1 MISNDLEAGNS
12 QSSDTKMT
20 PYVTNKKKLL
30 ICFLGIFISYFYYGI
45 IQEKI
50 TRAPYGE
57 KKEKFV
63 YALSLVFVQ
72 CIVNTLFAEAIL
84 KLTYKGN
91 EAKDTTPFCWYGICA
106 MTYLGAM
113 LASNKALQ
121 WVNYPTQVLGKS
133 CKPIPVMI
141 LGVLLARKRYPLL
154 KYLCVL
160 LIVCGVALFMY
171 KENKSQV
178 SSDNTSWIGFGELLL
193 LVSLT
198 CDGLTGAVQDKMRA
212 EHHVQSH
219 HMMFNMNLWSI
230 GILAIT
236 LLTSGEVFQFVAFC
250 QRYPSVLFHILT
262 FSLASAIGQNFI
274 FMTVANFGPLTCSII
289 TTTRKFFTILA
300 SVLLFGNSLIARQWL
315 GVVFVFAGLTL
326 DSIYGKAKK
335 KV

>member
-1 MISNDLEAGNS
+1 MVSGDVEAGNS
-12 QSSDTKMT
+12 LSSESKMA
-20 PYVTNKKKLL
+20 PYVTDRKKL
-30 ICFLGIFISYFYYGI
+30 IVCFLGIFISYFYYGI

-50 TRAPYGE
+50 TRTSYGE
-57 KKEKFV
+57 DKEKFV

-72 CIVNTLFAEAIL
+72 CIVNALFAKTVIQ
-84 KLTYKGN
+84 LTYRN

-106 MTYLGAM
+106 TTYIGAM

-154 KYLCVL
+154 KYLCVF

-171 KENKSQV
+171 KENKKQV
-178 SSDNTSWIGFGELLL
+178 SNDSGSWIGFGELLL

-198 CDGLTGAVQDKMRA
+198 CDGLTGAVQDRMRA

-236 LLTSGEVFQFVAFC
+236 LLTSGEVFQFIAFC
-250 QRYPSVLFHILT
+250 QRYPYVLLHIFT

-300 SVLLFGNSLIARQWL
+300 SVLLFGNSLITRQWL
-315 GVVFVFAGLTL
+315 GVFLVFAGLTL
-326 DSIYGKAKK
+326 DSIYGKARKK
-335 KV
+335 A